1 MNIILASTSQRRK
14 DLLRMIN
21 IPFKAYSSDLDESL
35 ISRNLLKPIDLC
47 TTLAF
52 LKAKKISQ
60 NFKSDLVIGG
70 DTIVVINDEILEKPK
85 DKYQARNMLIQ
96 LSGQT
101 HSVFTGISIQCIDKK
116 ILKTFYEETKVT
128 FNKLSNKEIDFYI
141 KNCNPYDKAGGYG
154 IQDWSSL
161 FVDKIDG
168 CFYNVVGLPISK
180 FFKELKNLDIIK
192 FL

>member
-85 DKYQARNMLIQ
+85 DQYQARNMLIQ

-116 ILKTFYEETKVT
+116 ILKTFHEETKVT

-141 KNCNPYDKAGGYG
+141 ENCNPYDKAGGYG

>member
-21 IPFKAYSSDLDESL
+21 IPFKAHSSDLDESL
-35 ISRNLLKPIDLC
+35 ISRNHLKPIDLC

-60 NFKSDLVIGG
+60 NFRSDLVIGG

-141 KNCNPYDKAGGYG
+141 ENCNPYDKAGGYG

-161 FVDKIDG
+161 FVDRIDG